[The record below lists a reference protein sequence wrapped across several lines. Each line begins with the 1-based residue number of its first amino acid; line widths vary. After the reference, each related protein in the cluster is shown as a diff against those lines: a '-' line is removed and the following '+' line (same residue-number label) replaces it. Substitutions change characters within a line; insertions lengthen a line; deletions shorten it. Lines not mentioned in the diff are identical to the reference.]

1 MRFVDPTAVWYRR
14 HHPLSLA
21 LAPLGWLYCAV
32 ALVRRHGYRR
42 GWFAVRHL
50 PVPVVVVGNLTVGG
64 TGKTPLVLRLAELAV
79 ARGWRPAIITRGYG
93 ARSGPWPRVAAAA
106 DDPLLVG
113 DEPLLLARRGVC
125 PVVVGPDRVAD
136 GALAIRRRGC
146 NLLLCDDGLQHYRL
160 ARDLEIAVVDGERAL
175 GNGRCLPAGPLREPR
190 GRLGSVDLVIHHGGS
205 AAGHR
210 FGLVPGDAQALCDPA
225 RRRPLSDFRGQRVT
239 AVAGIGNPGRFFA
252 MLRAGGLLVD
262 ERPYPDHHPFSAAE
276 AAHWPPGPV
285 LMTEKDAV
293 KCAAFAGPDHWVCP
307 VAAAPDPAFVAA
319 LFARLGP
326 APTANDETQ
335 SPQLTQQEIVSP

>member
-1 MRFVDPTAVWYRR
+1 LRFIDPTTVWYRR

-21 LAPLGWLYCAV
+21 LVPLGWLYCLV

-42 GWFAVRHL
+42 GWFAVRRL

-64 TGKTPLVLRLAELAV
+64 TGKTPLVLALAELAV
-79 ARGWRPAIITRGYG
+79 ARGWRPALILRGYG
-93 ARSGPWPRVAAAA
+93 ARSGAWPRLAAAG

-113 DEPLLLARRGVC
+113 DEALLLARRGVC

-136 GALAIRRRGC
+136 GELAIRRLDC

-160 ARDLEIAVVDGERAL
+160 ARDLEVAVIDVERGL

-190 GRLGSVDLVIHHGGS
+190 GRLAGVDLVIKHGGS
-205 AAGHR
+205 GAGHR
-210 FGLVPGDAQALCDPA
+210 FTLVPGAAYALCDPA
-225 RRRPLSDFRGQRVT
+225 RRRPLEAFRGQRVT

-252 MLRAGGLLVD
+252 ALRGAGLLVD
-262 ERPYPDHHPFSAAE
+262 ERPYPDHHPFTAAD
-276 AAHWPPGPV
+276 AADWPPGPI

-293 KCAAFAGPDHWVCP
+293 KCAGFAGPDHWACP

-319 LFARLGP
+319 VFARLGA
-326 APTANDETQ
+326 APRTTDK
-335 SPQLTQQEIVSP
+335 P